1 MQIEVKE
8 EDTDTLH
15 RLRKG
20 KTPVEDQDQSLSSF
34 LKIKYKVKCF
44 MIRNELK
51 VRNIIVRT
59 LRCKKKLNNAL
70 DKLILWKLVIWDRE
84 MLKSFSGHSVFTC
97 ENKLEGNWILMTSEA
112 K

>member
-51 VRNIIVRT
+51 
-59 LRCKKKLNNAL
+59 L
-70 DKLILWKLVIWDRE
+70 
-84 MLKSFSGHSVFTC
+84 G
-97 ENKLEGNWILMTSEA
+97 TS
-112 K
+112 